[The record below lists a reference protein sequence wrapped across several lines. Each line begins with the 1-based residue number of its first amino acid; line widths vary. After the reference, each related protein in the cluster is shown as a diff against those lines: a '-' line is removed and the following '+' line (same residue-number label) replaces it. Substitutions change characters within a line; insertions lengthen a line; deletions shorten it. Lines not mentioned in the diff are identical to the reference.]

1 MLEPSC
7 SSQLYFA
14 WQIYGFAQVPFV
26 KYVVSGAVVVLSLLG
41 FGECVAWGE
50 LLSVDGLPPTLL

>member
-1 MLEPSC
+1 M
-7 SSQLYFA
+7 
-14 WQIYGFAQVPFV
+14 